1 MLPCRKINR
10 QKEKEK
16 SGSMDKQTQ
25 TEIIDRK
32 RATQPDRM
40 IKRGKC

>member
-1 MLPCRKINR
+1 MLLCRKIDR
-10 QKEKEK
+10 QKEKKK

-32 RATQPDRM
+32 RVTEPDRM